1 MRGLSVLPLR
11 RKALSAVAELG
22 RARRSEMCPTSS
34 NREEG
39 AVHGVGEGDGGH
51 ANDEEG
57 TSVGNTLSAT
67 EDRRGI

>member
-22 RARRSEMCPTSS
+22 RARGSEMCPTSS
-34 NREEG
+34 SREEG

-57 TSVGNTLSAT
+57 TSVGNILSAG